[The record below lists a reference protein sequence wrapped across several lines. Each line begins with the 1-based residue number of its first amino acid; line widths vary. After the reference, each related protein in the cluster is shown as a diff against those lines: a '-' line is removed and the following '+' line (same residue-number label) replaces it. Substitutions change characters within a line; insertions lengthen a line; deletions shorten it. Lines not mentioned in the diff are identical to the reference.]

1 MRKSYTLVIT
11 SLFILA
17 LLSCSK
23 EDNETPVGDEGNVYV
38 PVPLESVPANGDVV
52 MYEVNLRAFPG
63 GNLQGVRSKLDHI
76 ASLGTNVI
84 WLMPIY
90 PIGTVKSVNSPY
102 CVRDYTA
109 VGAEYGTLADLRAL
123 TDAAH
128 TKGMAVILDWVAN
141 HTAWDHPWVNMHPD
155 WYTQDQG
162 GNIIHPPGTN
172 WEDVAD
178 LNYDNSQMRE
188 AMITEMSYWITQANI
203 DGFRCDYADG
213 VPEDFWREAITT
225 LETRYNKD
233 LILFAEGE
241 REDHFQAGFDF
252 TFGWSWY
259 GKLQDVYSGTSVAQL
274 FLNHNQTYA
283 QIPEGK
289 HRIRFTTNHD
299 ESAWNATPVSI
310 FNGQDGALAAF
321 ATTLFTGGAPLI
333 YGSQEVGTEN
343 TVPFFSQSTIAWNNN
358 PDILSKYRELME
370 VYSSFSCSRTGE
382 NTIYNHPDIACFT
395 KTSATEEL
403 LLIINLRDRNI
414 NYTPPSALRAHS
426 HINPVSGEPF
436 ALPESVSLAPYTYEI
451 RLRFL

>member
-1 MRKSYTLVIT
+1 MRISYIPILITLLTIT
-11 SLFILA
+11 
-17 LLSCSK
+17 LLRCSK
-23 EDNETPVGDEGNVYV
+23 EDKDTPVGDAGVVYA

-90 PIGTVKSVNSPY
+90 PVGTVKSVNSPY
-102 CVRDYTA
+102 SIRDYTA
-109 VGAEYGTLADLRAL
+109 VGPEYGTLTDLRAL
-123 TDAAH
+123 TDEAH
-128 TKGMAVILDWVAN
+128 AKGIAVILDWVAN
-141 HTAWDHPWVNMHPD
+141 HTAWDHPWVSANPD
-155 WYTQDQG
+155 WYTQDNA

-178 LNYDNSQMRE
+178 LNYDNPQMRD
-188 AMITEMSYWITQANI
+188 AMIAQMSYWIAQANI

-213 VPEDFWREAITT
+213 VPEDFWQEAITT
-225 LETRYNKD
+225 LETQYGKD

-259 GKLQDVYSGTSVAQL
+259 GKLQAVYNGTSVVQL

-299 ESAWNATPVSI
+299 ESAWNDTPVNL

-321 ATTLFTGGAPLI
+321 AVTLFTGGAPLL
-333 YGSQEVGTEN
+333 YGSQEVGTQT
-343 TVPFFSQSTIAWNNN
+343 TVPFFYTSEIDWLQN
-358 PDILSKYRELME
+358 PEVLNAYKDIMY
-370 VYSSFSCSRTGE
+370 VYSTHHAARTGL
-382 NTIYNHPDIACFT
+382 NTFYNHPNIACFT
-395 KTSATEEL
+395 KASEEEEL
-403 LLIINLRDRNI
+403 VILINLRSSAI
-414 NYTPPSALRAHS
+414 SYTLPSALQGVEFKNAFTEAPE
-426 HINPVSGEPF
+426 N
-436 ALPESVSLAPYTYEI
+436 LPENI
-451 RLRFL
+451 RLDPYEYRIWFRAQ

>member
-1 MRKSYTLVIT
+1 MRKSYTLVVT

-90 PIGTVKSVNSPY
+90 PVGTVKSVNSPY

-109 VGAEYGTLADLRAL
+109 VGTEYGTLADLRAL

-128 TKGMAVILDWVAN
+128 TKDMAVILDWVAN
-141 HTAWDHPWVNMHPD
+141 HTAWDHPWVSSHPD
-155 WYTQDQG
+155 WYTQDPG

-178 LNYDNSQMRE
+178 LNYNNSQMRE

-203 DGFRCDYADG
+203 DGLRCDYADG
-213 VPEDFWREAITT
+213 VPEDFWREAITN

-259 GKLQDVYSGTSVAQL
+259 GKLQDVYNGTSVAQL

-321 ATTLFTGGAPLI
+321 TVTLFTGGAPLI

-343 TVPFFSQSTIAWNNN
+343 TIPFFSQSSIAWNNN
-358 PDILSKYRELME
+358 PDVLSRYRELME
-370 VYSSFSCSRTGE
+370 IYGNYSCSRTGV

-403 LLIINLRDRNI
+403 VLIINLRDRNI

-426 HINPVSGEPF
+426 YLDPVTDEPY
-436 ALPESVSLAPYTYEI
+436 ALQENLSLAPYAYEI
-451 RLRFL
+451 LLRIL